1 MNLIKMIFLFLTA
14 ILMIIL
20 FNSCDQKMLPNPLT
34 IGCSG
39 SEGHSLIFI
48 AEKKGFFKKN
58 RVNVEIIKYITGLNA
73 IGDVLNDKLD
83 IAATTD
89 PAVVTKSFDSPNLK
103 ILAVT
108 VIANSHKILVNSGSG
123 IIKPADLIGKKIG
136 IAKGTSAEYAFYN
149 YLSLTNINYNQVE
162 IIDLQPN
169 EYLNAFKKNEIDAVM
184 TWEPNI
190 YNLKKELKDKV
201 FELSQKNIPYFY
213 YLLCTKDEIIKK
225 KYKEIQALI
234 KALKDAEDYVKKNNE
249 SAKILVKKIMNTND
263 EYINYAWKGISISL
277 SLPQDL
283 IFAMESEAKWRINN
297 NITKN
302 KTLPNYL
309 KYIYFDALEKI
320 KPDSITMI
328 R

>member
-1 MNLIKMIFLFLTA
+1 MNFIRLHFKFLLIFL
-14 ILMIIL
+14 IIL
-20 FNSCDQKMLPNPLT
+20 SLFSCNKKNLLNQLS

-58 RVNVEIIKYITGLNA
+58 GINVEVKKYDTGLNA
-73 IGDVLNDKLD
+73 LEDMLNNKLD

-89 PAVVTKSFDSPNLK
+89 PAFVTKSFDSPDLK

-108 VIANSHKILVNSGSG
+108 VIANSHKILVHSDSG
-123 IIKPADLIGKKIG
+123 IINPSDLIGKKIG
-136 IAKGTSAEYAFYN
+136 IAKGTSAEFAFYN
-149 YLSLTNINYNQVE
+149 YLTLININYNQVK

-169 EYLNAFKKNEIDAVM
+169 EYLNAFNKNEIDAVM

-201 FELSQKNIPYFY
+201 FELSQKNIPFFY
-213 YLLCTKDEIIKK
+213 YLLCTKDEVIKK
-225 KYKEIQALI
+225 KYIEIQAMV
-234 KALKDAEDYVKKNNE
+234 KALKDAEDYVKKNNDA
-249 SAKILVKKIMNTND
+249 SKILVKERMNTND
-263 EYINYAWKGISISL
+263 EYINYAWKSISISL

-297 NITKN
+297 NMTKN
-302 KTLPNYL
+302 KTLPNFL
-309 KYIYFDALEKI
+309 KYIYFDTLEKI
-320 KPDSITMI
+320 KPDSITI
-328 R
+328 IK

>member
-1 MNLIKMIFLFLTA
+1 MNFKKINIRFLLFILLILSLF
-14 ILMIIL
+14 
-20 FNSCDQKMLPNPLT
+20 SCKQKALPNLLS

-58 RVNVEIIKYITGLNA
+58 GINVEIIKYDTGLNA
-73 IGDVLNDKLD
+73 IKDMLNDKLD
-83 IAATTD
+83 IAASTD

-108 VIANSHKILVNSGSG
+108 IITNSHKILVRSDSD
-123 IIKPADLIGKKIG
+123 IISPPDLIGKKIG
-136 IAKGTSAEYAFYN
+136 IAKGTSAEFAFYT
-149 YLSLTNINYNQVE
+149 YLSLTNINYNQIK
-162 IIDLQPN
+162 IIDLQPD
-169 EYLNAFKKNEIDAVM
+169 EYLNAFKKKEIDAVM

-201 FELSQKNIPYFY
+201 FELSPKNIPYFY

-225 KYKEIQALI
+225 KYIEIQALI
-234 KALKDAEDYVKKNNE
+234 KALKDTEDYVKKNND

-263 EYINYAWKGISISL
+263 DYINYAWKGISISL
-277 SLPQDL
+277 SIPQDL
-283 IFAMESEAKWRINN
+283 IFAMDSEAKWRINN
-297 NITKN
+297 NMTIN
-302 KTLPNYL
+302 KTLPNFL

-320 KPDSITMI
+320 KPDSITI
-328 R
+328 IK